1 MWQIRE
7 LDLDH
12 MLILI
17 MVTLTSNGILHS
29 TSHLSTLEALACN
42 EYRVLALDIG
52 AISMTMVI
60 ESKGRKKHKLE

>member
-1 MWQIRE
+1 
-7 LDLDH
+7 

-52 AISMTMVI
+52 AMTMVI